1 MEGRFLDLLAI
12 PTLKAQTQK
21 HNVNCEGK
29 PAAFW
34 NQNRR
39 AGQTH
44 AGVPSHNGGDLAAAG
59 RRPATPS
66 LTSLTQA
73 GSTSKPV
80 GTETSSGDKQ
90 AKKEKGKKG
99 KKGLTGSEDQ
109 PKVGVKCTDYV
120 TRFLSSRPRW
130 LGEAAKITAE
140 LGLST
145 TSILASHQNPPVTTG
160 QSTIQK
166 PASHLNFWDF
176 VTV

>member
-1 MEGRFLDLLAI
+1 MYLLEI
-12 PTLKAQTQK
+12 PTLKAQTQAY
-21 HNVNCEGK
+21 VTCEGK
-29 PAAFW
+29 PEAFW
-34 NQNRR
+34 IEPKSEGGANPCR
-39 AGQTH
+39 
-44 AGVPSHNGGDLAAAG
+44 VPSHNGGDLAAAG